1 MARAEAGRRRLA
13 LSDDSYPSQLAIAPD
28 PPPHL
33 YLQGDARLLTRT
45 AVAIVGARKTT
56 QLGVAMGEQLG
67 AGLAAAGVVV
77 VSGCAIGVDAA
88 AHRGALEVGG
98 DTIAVLGGGLDV
110 SAPASNRALAADIV
124 ARGCLV
130 SEHPERVPPLKHH
143 FPRRNRIIAGL
154 VRVVVVVEAAA
165 RSGALITARH
175 ALAAGREVMA
185 VPGHPLLPTSVG
197 ANRLLADGA
206 CAVFGPQDVLDELAA
221 LPPIAGVEPL
231 IPVARPSRTATKNV
245 TVPSLLD
252 ALSERPATP
261 EELATTVGLAL
272 PKVLADL
279 TQLEILG
286 LARAL
291 PGSRFARSHPVTRKG

>member
-13 LSDDSYPSQLAIAPD
+13 LGDDSYPSQLAIAPD
-28 PPPHL
+28 PPQHL
-33 YLQGDARLLTRT
+33 YCQGDTQLLART
-45 AVAIVGARKTT
+45 AVAIVGARRTT
-56 QLGVAMGEQLG
+56 ELGIAMGEQLG
-67 AGLAAAGVVV
+67 AQLAAAGLVV

-110 SAPASNRALAADIV
+110 SAPASNRALAADIA
-124 ARGCLV
+124 ARGCLI

-154 VRVVVVVEAAA
+154 VRVVIVVEAAA

-197 ANRLLADGA
+197 ANCLIADGA
-206 CAVFGPQDVLDELAA
+206 RAVFGSQDVLDELAA
-221 LPPIAGVEPL
+221 LPPIDGVEPL
-231 IPVARPSRTATKNV
+231 LPVAPPSSIATKGTAV
-245 TVPSLLD
+245 SPLLD
-252 ALSERPATP
+252 ALSDYPATP

-291 PGSRFARSHPVTRKG
+291 PGSRFARSHPVTKG

>member
-1 MARAEAGRRRLA
+1 
-13 LSDDSYPSQLAIAPD
+13 
-28 PPPHL
+28 
-33 YLQGDARLLTRT
+33 
-45 AVAIVGARKTT
+45 VAIVGARRTT
-56 QLGVAMGEQLG
+56 ELGVAMGEQLG
-67 AGLAAAGVVV
+67 AQLAAAGLVV

-110 SAPASNRALAADIV
+110 SAPASNRALAADIA
-124 ARGCLV
+124 ARGCLI

-154 VRVVVVVEAAA
+154 VRVVIVVEAAA

-197 ANRLLADGA
+197 ANRLIADGA
-206 CAVFGPQDVLDELAA
+206 RAVFGSQDVLDELAA
-221 LPPIAGVEPL
+221 LPPIDGVEPL
-231 IPVARPSRTATKNV
+231 LPVAPPSPTATKGTAV
-245 TVPSLLD
+245 SSLLD
-252 ALSERPATP
+252 ALSEHPATP
-261 EELATTVGLAL
+261 EELATSVGLAL

-291 PGSRFARSHPVTRKG
+291 PGSRFARSHPVTKG

>member
-1 MARAEAGRRRLA
+1 MTRAEKGPRRLA
-13 LSDDSYPSQLAIAPD
+13 LGGECYPAQLAIAPD
-28 PPPHL
+28 PPPYL
-33 YLQGDARLLTRT
+33 YWRGDARFLTRT
-45 AVAIVGARKTT
+45 SVAIVGARRTT
-56 QLGVAMGEQLG
+56 ELGIAMGERLG
-67 AGLAAAGVVV
+67 AGLAAAGVTV
-77 VSGCAIGVDAA
+77 VSGCAVGVDAA

-110 SAPASNRALAADIV
+110 SAPASNRALAADIA

-130 SEHPERVPPLKHH
+130 SEHPAGVAPLKHH

-154 VRVVVVVEAAA
+154 VRIVVVVEAAD
-165 RSGALITARH
+165 RSGALITARL

-206 CAVFGPQDVLDELAA
+206 RAVFEPQDVLDELAA
-221 LPPIAGVEPL
+221 LPPMVGVEPFT
-231 IPVARPSRTATKNV
+231 PVAPSGWPTTEDA

-261 EELATTVGLAL
+261 EELATSVGLAL
-272 PKVLADL
+272 PQVLADL
-279 TQLEILG
+279 TRLEILG

-291 PGSRFARSHPVTRKG
+291 PGSRFTRHHPPKG

>member
-1 MARAEAGRRRLA
+1 MARAEAGRQRLA
-13 LSDDSYPSQLAIAPD
+13 LGDDRYPVQLAIAPD
-28 PPPHL
+28 PPQHL
-33 YLQGDARLLTRT
+33 YCQGDAQLLTRT
-45 AVAIVGARKTT
+45 AVAIVGARRTT
-56 QLGVAMGEQLG
+56 ELGIAMGEQLG
-67 AGLAAAGVVV
+67 AQLAIAGLVV

-110 SAPASNRALAADIV
+110 SAPASNRALAADIA
-124 ARGCLV
+124 ARGCLI

-154 VRVVVVVEAAA
+154 VRVVIVVEAAA

-197 ANRLLADGA
+197 AHRLIADGA
-206 CAVFGPQDVLDELAA
+206 QPVFGSQDVLDELAA
-221 LPPIAGVEPL
+221 LPPIDGVEPL
-231 IPVARPSRTATKNV
+231 LPVAPPTPTVTKSTAV
-245 TVPSLLD
+245 SSLLD
-252 ALSERPATP
+252 ALSEHPVTP
-261 EELATTVGLAL
+261 EELATSVGLAL

-291 PGSRFARSHPVTRKG
+291 PGSRFARSHPVTKD